1 MTTGLLLKLIGAA
14 LALAV
19 GIWIGFGMPGL
30 KRSDSHQEPRGGRRA
45 TLRSTWINRISMRH
59 QHTPRRFNE
68 GGRLLRPKGPP
79 AGGASEEPGDSGGRS
94 GVDSQTSQSA

>member
-14 LALAV
+14 LALAI
-19 GIWIGFGMPGL
+19 GIWVGFGMPGV
-30 KRSDSHQEPRGGRRA
+30 KRSDSSQKPRGGRRV
-45 TLRSTWINRISMRH
+45 TLSRTWINRISMRY
-59 QHTPRRFNE
+59 QPRRFNE

-94 GVDSQTSQSA
+94 GVDSQTSQSS